1 MQFFSIFLLTI
12 SWIGYFLIHSLAAS
26 NELKRKINVLFPIA
40 GKYYRLG
47 YNALAVFL
55 LIPPIYIL
63 YSYEWGQL
71 WQWSGY
77 YSWLQFL
84 LGLGSI
90 LGFLITLRTY
100 GGMEFLGISQ
110 ALSSSEEKH
119 NETLHISNFHRYV
132 RHPWYFLA
140 LVLLWSRDMNLGLL
154 ITAIFISLYFII
166 GSRLEEKKLIL
177 EFGERYANYCNKVP
191 GLIPLPWKFL
201 NKEQAL
207 ALTANSHGDKN
218 TQ

>member
-1 MQFFSIFLLTI
+1 MQFFSIILLITSWISYFLL
-12 SWIGYFLIHSLAAS
+12 HSLMAS
-26 NELKRKINVLFPIA
+26 NGFKGKINTLFPFTA
-40 GKYYRLG
+40 KYYRLS

-63 YSYEWGQL
+63 YSYEWEQL
-71 WQWSGY
+71 WRWTGY
-77 YSWLQFL
+77 YSWLQLL

-90 LGFLITLRTY
+90 LGFLLTLRTY

-110 ALSSSEEKH
+110 ALSSSSETH
-119 NETLHISNFHRYV
+119 NETLHISDFHRFV

-140 LVLLWSRDMNLGLL
+140 LLLLWSRDMNLGLL
-154 ITAIFISLYFII
+154 ITAIFVSFYFII

-177 EFGERYANYCNKVP
+177 EFGERYAHYCEKVP

-201 NKEQAL
+201 NKEQAV
-207 ALTANSHGDKN
+207 AFSANTHGNKKSD
-218 TQ
+218 